1 MDSTKSPLRTI
12 HQDPTRT
19 PTPRPSISP
28 LSTTSKP
35 AKSSPALTKNSM
47 AREEEATHGSKT
59 LNGTAA
65 NGDDMDDLDD
75 LDDNR
80 SSSLSEPDD
89 DDEDLEEEL
98 EDETDDALG
107 KFTAP
112 MLAEID
118 SEAETE
124 RLEETPEKLRKLA
137 ENTGRTPS
145 KLREAA
151 TVDTQLS
158 DPPSPIVNLRGYKE
172 TRRAFNRANATIA
185 GTKRKRSDAVE
196 DSPLTSQD
204 SEVDDSPRKRS
215 REPTV
220 DLPPDEE
227 LHPTV
232 ESDVL
237 GDDDSHEL
245 DAPTPLVVDRVVPK
259 GVKGV
264 KGKKGKQKGRKAKE
278 HGVEAYG
285 AGAQGDEAQEEQEV
299 EETKQPSEAEIQWK
313 GRITAAF
320 DGAAKLVHAQ
330 RSQVLDDRLAD
341 IDKELQ
347 LLSQPDCAHPEYLRS
362 IACLDSRRAKQ
373 QREALAFRAYKI
385 RAIEERTLGERA
397 QLHSQYFQQVREQ
410 REEVMYQL
418 GEDWYAIQSERRQQY
433 LDDDARYIYKFPTKK
448 SAQVRQQA
456 KYNQEVSVLSG
467 VAKYVGFPA
476 APDMPEVK
484 GSGLEADLKAMKL
497 SRRVPVTVAP
507 AQQRIVSQQ
516 PTPQPPIAAPP
527 PGHFAAT
534 LKPTSTFSERRAH
547 EQFLEQNAWARPQQ
561 TVVPAYGTPNLTHTA
576 DWVDQP
582 TGGPRHLMRNLSGL
596 GNGGSAYGSKQSSP
610 FTTPIPTPRQMDS
623 ERGEVPD
630 VPSSVLAAPPT
641 DIRLQSHGQGVFA
654 SSPLQVIKQRP
665 NGTAHDLHD
674 TSRDPSR
681 EGIGQATGSRIISG
695 TSTIDAPL
703 SAEKAGG
710 YGYDPQTRQN
720 DPERA
725 EVEIQNGIRRE
736 DVASAGPPRPYPA
749 PPHFM
754 HGHGFRPLDG
764 GQGEGR
770 VGVGGSG

>member
-1 MDSTKSPLRTI
+1 MDSTNSPLRNI
-12 HQDPTRT
+12 HHDTTRT

-47 AREEEATHGSKT
+47 AREVDTTQSFKP
-59 LNGTAA
+59 LNGIAA
-65 NGDDMDDLDD
+65 HGDESDDLDD
-75 LDDNR
+75 SR
-80 SSSLSEPDD
+80 SSSLSEPDE
-89 DDEDLEEEL
+89 DDEDMEDEL
-98 EDETDDALG
+98 EDEPDEVLSEIA
-107 KFTAP
+107 AP
-112 MLAEID
+112 IPAEVD

-124 RLEETPEKLRKLA
+124 RLEETPEKQRKLA
-137 ENTGRTPS
+137 ESTGRTPS
-145 KLREAA
+145 KLREATA
-151 TVDTQLS
+151 VDTQLS
-158 DPPSPIVNLRGYKE
+158 DPPSPILVD
-172 TRRAFNRANATIA
+172 A
-185 GTKRKRSDAVE
+185 GAVSSTSTLAAGVKRKRSDAAE

-204 SEVDDSPRKRS
+204 SDLEESPRKRS
-215 REPTV
+215 REPTL
-220 DLPPDEE
+220 DLPPEEE
-227 LHPTV
+227 LHATV
-232 ESDVL
+232 EDDVL
-237 GDDDSHEL
+237 GDDESHEV
-245 DAPTPLVVDRVVPK
+245 DAPTPHVEDRVVSKVAK
-259 GVKGV
+259 GP

-278 HGVEAYG
+278 QGVEAYE
-285 AGAQGDEAQEEQEV
+285 AGAQGDEAQEEHEV
-299 EETKQPSEAEIQWK
+299 KETKPPTEAEIQWK
-313 GRITAAF
+313 SRITAAF

-341 IDKELQ
+341 IDKELA
-347 LLSQPDCAHPEYLRS
+347 LLSQPDCTHPEYLRS
-362 IACLDSRRAKQ
+362 VACIDSRRAKQ

-385 RAIEERTLGERA
+385 RASEERTLGERA

-418 GEDWYAIQSERRQQY
+418 GEDWYAIQSERRQQH

-476 APDMPEVK
+476 APDIAEVK
-484 GSGLEADLKAMKL
+484 GGGLEADLKAMKL
-497 SRRVPVTVAP
+497 SRRVPITVAP
-507 AQQRIVSQQ
+507 AQQRTISQ
-516 PTPQPPIAAPP
+516 PPIPQQPIAAPL

-534 LKPTSTFSERRAH
+534 LKPASTFSERRAH
-547 EQFLEQNAWARPQQ
+547 EQYLEQNAWARPQQ

-596 GNGGSAYGSKQSSP
+596 GNGGPAYGSKQSSP
-610 FTTPIPTPRQMDS
+610 FATPIPSARQMDA
-623 ERGEVPD
+623 ERGDVPD
-630 VPSSVLAAPPT
+630 VPSSVLAAPPA

-654 SSPLQVIKQRP
+654 NSPLQVIKQRP

-674 TSRDPSR
+674 ASRDPSR
-681 EGIGQATGSRIISG
+681 EGPPASNGSRIISG

-710 YGYDPQTRQN
+710 YGYDAQTRHN
-720 DPERA
+720 DADRA
-725 EVEIQNGIRRE
+725 ENEIQSGLRRD
-736 DVASAGPPRPYPA
+736 DVAGAGLPRPYVGPQ
-749 PPHFM
+749 FM

-764 GQGEGR
+764 TPGEGR
-770 VGVGGSG
+770 VGVGGGG

>member
-1 MDSTKSPLRTI
+1 MDSTNSPLRNVHHDT
-12 HQDPTRT
+12 TRT

-47 AREEEATHGSKT
+47 AREVDTTQSSKP
-59 LNGTAA
+59 LNGIAA
-65 NGDDMDDLDD
+65 HGDESDDLDD
-75 LDDNR
+75 SR
-80 SSSLSEPDD
+80 SSSLSEPDE
-89 DDEDLEEEL
+89 DDEDMEDEL
-98 EDETDDALG
+98 EDEPDEVLSEIA
-107 KFTAP
+107 AP
-112 MLAEID
+112 IPGEVD

-124 RLEETPEKLRKLA
+124 RLEETPEKQRKLA
-137 ENTGRTPS
+137 ESTGRTPS
-145 KLREAA
+145 KLREATA
-151 TVDTQLS
+151 VDTQLS
-158 DPPSPIVNLRGYKE
+158 GPPSPILVD
-172 TRRAFNRANATIA
+172 A
-185 GTKRKRSDAVE
+185 GAVSSTSTLAAGVKRKRSDAAE

-204 SEVDDSPRKRS
+204 SDLEESPRKRS
-215 REPTV
+215 REPTL
-220 DLPPDEE
+220 DLPLEEE
-227 LHPTV
+227 LHATV
-232 ESDVL
+232 EDDVL
-237 GDDDSHEL
+237 GDDESHEV
-245 DAPTPLVVDRVVPK
+245 DAPTPHVEDRVISKIAK
-259 GVKGV
+259 GP

-278 HGVEAYG
+278 QGVEVYE
-285 AGAQGDEAQEEQEV
+285 AGAQGDEAQEEH
-299 EETKQPSEAEIQWK
+299 ETKDTKPPTEAEIQWK
-313 GRITAAF
+313 SRITTAF

-341 IDKELQ
+341 IDKELL
-347 LLSQPDCAHPEYLRS
+347 LLSQPDCTHPEYLRS
-362 IACLDSRRAKQ
+362 VACIDSRRAKQ

-385 RAIEERTLGERA
+385 RANEERILGERA

-418 GEDWYAIQSERRQQY
+418 GEDWYAIQSERRQQH

-476 APDMPEVK
+476 APDIAEVK
-484 GSGLEADLKAMKL
+484 GGGLEADLKAMKL
-497 SRRVPVTVAP
+497 SRRVPVALAP
-507 AQQRIVSQQ
+507 AQQRTIS
-516 PTPQPPIAAPP
+516 QPPIPQQAIAAPL

-547 EQFLEQNAWARPQQ
+547 EQYLEQNAWARPQQ

-610 FTTPIPTPRQMDS
+610 FATPIPSARQMEA
-623 ERGEVPD
+623 ERGDVPD

-665 NGTAHDLHD
+665 NGMAHDVHD
-674 TSRDPSR
+674 ASRDPSR
-681 EGIGQATGSRIISG
+681 EGLPAGNGSRIISG

-703 SAEKAGG
+703 SAEKSGG
-710 YGYDPQTRQN
+710 FGYEAPARRD
-720 DPERA
+720 DADRA
-725 EVEIQNGIRRE
+725 ENETQNGVRR
-736 DVASAGPPRPYPA
+736 DDAAGAGLPRPYAGPQ
-749 PPHFM
+749 FM
-754 HGHGFRPLDG
+754 HGHGFRPLDA

-770 VGVGGSG
+770 VGVRGGG